1 MVFMEF
7 VHRPYVP
14 GETVAAVATPPGE
27 GGIAIIRISGSD
39 AILVASKIFSGP
51 VAQYKSH
58 TAHLGKVI
66 GLDGESIDEVLLLVM
81 KGPRSF
87 TGEDTVEIHCHGGSL
102 ICRRVLETIIAAG
115 AKPALPG
122 EFSFKAFL
130 NGKIDL
136 AQAEAIQAKI
146 GARNEIALACAEQQL
161 EGHLSKKISH
171 FQSKLVD
178 IAAILEAWVDFPEED
193 LEFASQNEVI
203 STIEEVVDEI
213 EGLIQGFHAGKMIQE
228 GVSVCLVGSPNVGK
242 SSLMNA
248 LLKKERAIVSNI
260 PGTTRDLVEDDLR
273 LNGFHLR
280 LTDTAGIRVATEAI
294 EEEGIR
300 RSKKVIERS
309 DIVLLVLDV
318 TSDTPCEELL
328 LGLPKENTIAIWNKV
343 DLDHPRP
350 LPQLPFTHVV
360 EVSAHLS
367 IGLEALEAKI
377 DQVIWKEGTPHRKEA
392 VITSLRHKD
401 ALATARDSCRN
412 VIDSLKRNDSAEF
425 ISFDMRQALR
435 SLGTIIGTNIT
446 EDILTAVFS
455 KFCIGK

>member
-1 MVFMEF
+1 MEF

-14 GETVAAVATPPGE
+14 GQTIAAVATPPGE

-39 AILVASKIFSGP
+39 AIPIASKVFSGP
-51 VAQYKSH
+51 VASYKSH
-58 TAHLGKVI
+58 TAHLGKIVSPA
-66 GLDGESIDEVLLLVM
+66 GESIDEVLLLVM

-102 ICRRVLETIIAAG
+102 ICRKVLEVIIGAG

-130 NGKIDL
+130 NGKVDL

-146 GARNEIALACAEQQL
+146 GARNEIALSCAEQQL
-161 EGHLSKKISH
+161 EGLLSQKIISFQKK
-171 FQSKLVD
+171 LTD

-193 LEFASQNEVI
+193 LEFAPQQEVI
-203 STIEEVVDEI
+203 DTLQQIVSEMEA
-213 EGLIQGFHAGKMIQE
+213 LIRGFHAGKMIQE

-248 LLKKERAIVSNI
+248 LLRRERAIVSHI

-280 LTDTAGIRVATEAI
+280 LIDTAGIRKTDEAI

-300 RSKKVIERS
+300 RSKKTIERS
-309 DIVLLVLDV
+309 DIVLFVLDA
-318 TSDTPCEELL
+318 TRPCDESLFD
-328 LGLPKENTIAIWNKV
+328 LPKGSTIAIWNKI
-343 DLDHPRP
+343 DLDHTRP
-350 LPQLPFTHVV
+350 LPELPFSHVV
-360 EVSAHLS
+360 EVSASNHMG
-367 IGLEALEAKI
+367 IEALEAMI
-377 DQVIWKEGTPHRKEA
+377 DQVIWKEGTPHRKEV
-392 VITSLRHKD
+392 VITSLRHKE
-401 ALATARDSCRN
+401 ALVSARNACQS
-412 VIDSLKRNDSAEF
+412 VIDGLKNDISAEF
-425 ISFDMRQALR
+425 VSFDMRQALLF
-435 SLGTIIGTNIT
+435 LGTIIGTNIT

>member
-1 MVFMEF
+1 MEF

-14 GETVAAVATPPGE
+14 GQTIAAVATPPGE

-39 AILVASKIFSGP
+39 AISIASKIFSGP
-51 VAQYKSH
+51 VSRYETH
-58 TAHLGKVI
+58 TAHLGKII
-66 GLDGESIDEVLLLVM
+66 GSTGEIIDEVLLLVM

-102 ICRRVLETIIAAG
+102 ICRKVLEVIIEAG

-136 AQAEAIQAKI
+136 AQAEAIQSKI
-146 GARNEIALACAEQQL
+146 AARNEIALSCASQQL
-161 EGHLSKKISH
+161 EGLLSQKIISFQKKLI
-171 FQSKLVD
+171 D

-193 LEFASQNEVI
+193 LEFAPQQEVI
-203 STIEEVVDEI
+203 DTIEEAVEEMDK
-213 EGLIQGFHAGKMIQE
+213 LIAGFHAGKMIQE

-248 LLKKERAIVSNI
+248 LLRKDRAIVSHI

-280 LTDTAGIRVATEAI
+280 LIDTAGIRETGEII

-300 RSKKVIERS
+300 RSKKTIERS
-309 DIVLLVLDV
+309 DIVLFVLDV
-318 TSDTPCEELL
+318 TAPGELL
-328 LGLPKENTIAIWNKV
+328 ELPREKTIVIWNKI
-343 DLDHPRP
+343 DLDHSRP
-350 LPQLPFTHVV
+350 LPELPFSHVV
-360 EVSAHLS
+360 EVSANS
-367 IGLEALEAKI
+367 RRGIEELEAKI
-377 DQVIWKEGTPHRKEA
+377 DEVIWQGGTPNRKEV
-392 VITSLRHKD
+392 VITSLRHKE
-401 ALATARDSCRN
+401 ALIEARDSCQKVVDGLN
-412 VIDSLKRNDSAEF
+412 VNASAEF
-425 ISFDMRQALR
+425 ISFDMRQALL